1 MSPRPPKIS
10 RDDVLRAALRIV
22 DDDGLDGLT
31 MRSLGAALSVDPMA
45 VYRLFPSKSAVAA
58 ALADQFWASW
68 SLPPLEDSADW
79 RAYAVTLMSDVRVR
93 LSGHPH
99 LIPVIATHPLTSPAA
114 LSVADEAVGR
124 LIDAGAPVHP
134 ELGHLVNTLV
144 MLTVASALGEHTPP
158 AGGGEDAAD
167 LQEATDL
174 TELPHLGLLV
184 QRGWA
189 PSFEEQFAGA
199 VRAVVTGWQFPH
211 QSPPS

>member
-1 MSPRPPKIS
+1 S
-10 RDDVLRAALRIV
+10 RVLASVLLESCSSCGRA
-22 DDDGLDGLT
+22 
-31 MRSLGAALSVDPMA
+31 SLVVSTL
-45 VYRLFPSKSAVAA
+45 
-58 ALADQFWASW
+58 
-68 SLPPLEDSADW
+68 SLPD
-79 RAYAVTLMSDVRVR
+79 
-93 LSGHPH
+93 
-99 LIPVIATHPLTSPAA
+99 A
-114 LSVADEAVGR
+114 LPIFSVADEAVGR

-134 ELGHLVNTLV
+134 ELGHLVNPLV

-158 AGGGEDAAD
+158 AGGAEEAAD
-167 LQEATDL
+167 LQDAADL

>member
-1 MSPRPPKIS
+1 MSPRPAKIS
-10 RDDVLRAALRIV
+10 REDVLKAALGII
-22 DDDGLDGLT
+22 DDGGLERLT

-45 VYRLFPSKSAVAA
+45 IYRHFAAKGAVTA
-58 ALADQFWASW
+58 ALADRFWATW
-68 SLPPLEDSADW
+68 VLPPLDGSADW
-79 RAYAVTLMSDVRVR
+79 RDCAVILMNDVRER

-99 LIPVIATHPLTSPAA
+99 LIPVIATHPMTSPAA

-158 AGGGEDAAD
+158 AGGSEDAGD
-167 LQEATDL
+167 LHEATDL

-189 PSFEEQFAGA
+189 PSFHEQFASA

-211 QSPPS
+211 QPRPS